1 MTYPLWTYIIE
12 ILCIGV
18 MVLGHI
24 FLFYLIYKGITE
36 TDERIKQADCRTIAE
51 HLEEYMAYKESIVE
65 GADNEKLLK
74 KFEEIANKEQHKH
87 KPIHCIEDGEP
98 EE

>member
-1 MTYPLWTYIIE
+1 MTYPLWAYIVE

-18 MVLGHI
+18 IVLGHI

-36 TDERIKQADCRTIAE
+36 NDEKIRQADCRTIAE
-51 HLEEYMAYKESIVE
+51 HLGEYMAYKESIGE

-74 KFEEIANKEQHKH
+74 KFEEIAKKKN
-87 KPIHCIEDGEP
+87 GLG
-98 EE
+98 

>member
-51 HLEEYMAYKESIVE
+51 HLEEYMAYKESI
-65 GADNEKLLK
+65 GQLPPL
-74 KFEEIANKEQHKH
+74 
-87 KPIHCIEDGEP
+87 
-98 EE
+98 

>member
-1 MTYPLWTYIIE
+1 MTEFLSNLEYPLWAYIVE
-12 ILCIGV
+12 ILCIGG

-36 TDERIKQADCRTIAE
+36 NDERIRQADCRTIAE
-51 HLEEYMAYKESIVE
+51 HLGEYMAYKESIGE

-74 KFEEIANKEQHKH
+74 KFEEIAKKEHENKE
-87 KPIHCIEDGEP
+87 EL
-98 EE
+98 

>member
-1 MTYPLWTYIIE
+1 MTYPLWTYIVE
-12 ILCIGV
+12 ILCIGG

-36 TDERIKQADCRTIAE
+36 NDERIRQADCRTITE
-51 HLEEYMAYKESIVE
+51 HLGEYMAYKESIGE

-74 KFEEIANKEQHKH
+74 KFEEIAKKEHK
-87 KPIHCIEDGEP
+87 E
-98 EE
+98 